1 MDGAARKLTE
11 TVAPA
16 PATEATPLAPPSA
29 PPPMPARLT
38 IGLVRR
44 WLALHRGELRALAIG
59 ALSLALFLL
68 AWHLLTKYR
77 VTAHVRFVNV
87 PSPEMVLDSLMRVT
101 RDNKFLMH
109 VYLSCR
115 RILIGFAIAATIA
128 VPLGLVMGRFRLV
141 REIVFPVSE
150 VLRPIP
156 AIAWVPMAI
165 MLWPTNE
172 ESIIFITFL
181 GSFFPILLNTLH
193 GMTMVDPVLIRA
205 AQCLGA
211 RETAIFREVYF
222 PATLPHV
229 FTGLTVGMGVAWVSL
244 IAAEMISGQFGIGY
258 FTWEAYSL
266 VQYADIALGMICIG
280 VLGLGSSAHAM
291 GQEMTAAS
299 AVPVQQGKVTVT
311 DFDLSYDTLE
321 GSIDAVRDASIHV
334 DPGEFVSIIGPSGC
348 GKSTLLNAVAGFL
361 KPTRGGVAVDGEPV
375 AGPSADR
382 GMVFQQ
388 YSLFPWKTVRENVE
402 FGLKMKG
409 MERSKRETSART
421 LLGLA
426 GLLGFENQYPDN
438 LSGGM
443 KQRVGIIRALATG
456 PKVLLLD
463 EPFGALDAQTRL
475 IMQQILTNMWQR
487 LKTSVLFVTHDIDE
501 AIFLSD
507 RVYCMT
513 ARPGTIKAE
522 VAIPLE
528 RPRHQSMMMS
538 SEFLALRR
546 GLMSLIREESLKA
559 IGGEVNDIAL
569 QGLDIDLHGRSL
581 ADVI

>member
-1 MDGAARKLTE
+1 
-11 TVAPA
+11 
-16 PATEATPLAPPSA
+16 
-29 PPPMPARLT
+29 MPARLT

-59 ALSLALFLL
+59 AISLALFLL

-77 VTAHVRFVNV
+77 VTAHVRFINV

-211 RETAIFREVYF
+211 REAAIFREVYF

-280 VLGLGSSAHAM
+280 VLGLGSSA
-291 GQEMTAAS
+291 
-299 AVPVQQGKVTVT
+299 
-311 DFDLSYDTLE
+311 
-321 GSIDAVRDASIHV
+321 
-334 DPGEFVSIIGPSGC
+334 
-348 GKSTLLNAVAGFL
+348 
-361 KPTRGGVAVDGEPV
+361 
-375 AGPSADR
+375 
-382 GMVFQQ
+382 
-388 YSLFPWKTVRENVE
+388 
-402 FGLKMKG
+402 
-409 MERSKRETSART
+409 
-421 LLGLA
+421 
-426 GLLGFENQYPDN
+426 
-438 LSGGM
+438 
-443 KQRVGIIRALATG
+443 
-456 PKVLLLD
+456 
-463 EPFGALDAQTRL
+463 L
-475 IMQQILTNMWQR
+475 I
-487 LKTSVLFVTHDIDE
+487 
-501 AIFLSD
+501 
-507 RVYCMT
+507 
-513 ARPGTIKAE
+513 
-522 VAIPLE
+522 
-528 RPRHQSMMMS
+528 
-538 SEFLALRR
+538 R
-546 GLMSLIREESLKA
+546 GL
-559 IGGEVNDIAL
+559 
-569 QGLDIDLHGRSL
+569 GRL
-581 ADVI
+581 AMPWAKK